1 MKAEVYARMKNST
14 GAELKRRIE
23 ESYNHIKPYLDEEKE
38 LHLMCRD
45 CERWNGKE
53 HDYTECRD
61 RPCFIFWLA
70 FEYMYWSLG
79 YELYGG

>member
-1 MKAEVYARMKNST
+1 MADVYKSINPVIAR
-14 GAELKRRIE
+14 EFEQRIE
-23 ESYNHIKPYLDEEKE
+23 ESYVHIKPYLAQQDE
-38 LHLMCRD
+38 LYLMCRD

-70 FEYMYWSLG
+70 FKYLKWSLG
-79 YELYGG
+79 YELCGG